1 MEKYPD
7 DRLYYEQHEWIK
19 KVDEL
24 TALVGISYHA
34 QDSLGDIV
42 FISEPEVGREVSKGE
57 EVAEIESVKAV
68 SQIFTPVSGK
78 IVKVN
83 SEVIESPEII
93 NEDPYEKGW
102 IFKIELSNPEELE
115 ELMDAE
121 AYKRFVE
128 EG

>member
-78 IVKVN
+78 IVEVN
-83 SEVIESPEII
+83 REVIESPEII

>member
-78 IVKVN
+78 IVEVN